1 MRSYTEIHLTEKI
14 PNETTNPQDL
24 EIKESSKVKES
35 MRWNGRV
42 FVTLDGN
49 EGYGIRID
57 EGGIDIWNSST
68 LVQLAFK

>member
-49 EGYGIRID
+49 EEYGIRID